1 MKKIFVSLA
10 ATFIII
16 ILIAYILYSQFNSNK
31 ILENLEQKTE
41 LSINLIGK
49 NIWNFFPIISFKNN
63 DVQIAD
69 NQKLFII
76 QNADIDVKKN
86 YWPFSPILIDIK
98 NAIINY
104 EGMEIRNANINSQ
117 YSNNIFYISNRSL
130 PSVHSSKTVHQ
141 GTGICIYIYTHVNI

>member
-1 MKKIFVSLA
+1 MKKIFFSLA

-63 DVQIAD
+63 DVQMDA
-69 NQKLFII
+69 Q
-76 QNADIDVKKN
+76 
-86 YWPFSPILIDIK
+86 
-98 NAIINY
+98 
-104 EGMEIRNANINSQ
+104 
-117 YSNNIFYISNRSL
+117 ISKQ
-130 PSVHSSKTVHQ
+130 P
-141 GTGICIYIYTHVNI
+141 

>member
-1 MKKIFVSLA
+1 MKKIFFSLA

-63 DVQIAD
+63 DVQIVD
-69 NQKLFII
+69 NQKLFAPRVMVSPTEQFLII
-76 QNADIDVKKN
+76 KN
-86 YWPFSPILIDIK
+86 YLIALIV
-98 NAIINY
+98 
-104 EGMEIRNANINSQ
+104 
-117 YSNNIFYISNRSL
+117 L
-130 PSVHSSKTVHQ
+130 
-141 GTGICIYIYTHVNI
+141 